1 MFDKD
6 GKLKDDLI
14 KKMVENQKLAAERK
28 DSLTSMLVDRNAP
41 AGSKCPRCDKETL
54 KVKSMPFSGAYSGS
68 IYCSSCDFRDS
79 VIGYLGKQMI
89 QVEPMPQGAQVIYCD
104 DSKDNK

>member
-6 GKLKDDLI
+6 GKLKDNLV
-14 KKMVENQKLAAERK
+14 KKMIENQKLAAEGK
-28 DSLTSMLVDRNAP
+28 EPLPSMLIERNAP
-41 AGSKCPRCDKETL
+41 TGSKCPRCDKETL

-79 VIGYLGKQMI
+79 VMGYLGKQMV
-89 QVEPMPQGAQVIYCD
+89 QVQPMPQGAEQIYL
-104 DSKDNK
+104 KDPEDKE